1 MAPINLK
8 TFVKSIYG
16 IWVMGAIM
24 LGYFFG
30 VIFYETNV
38 SNYYRIMFC
47 FPGLMAVVQFV
58 LMCLFVP
65 HSPAELFQ
73 EQ

>member
-1 MAPINLK
+1 
-8 TFVKSIYG
+8 
-16 IWVMGAIM
+16 MGAIM

-47 FPGLMAVVQFV
+47 FPGLMAVVQFI

-65 HSPAELFQ
+65 RSPAELFQ